1 MVKTLIW
8 LPNIVFTIIN
18 LWLTTAQRLL
28 YLNPAKE
35 GCLLPD
41 CLIVTMT
48 TDATIRQVQSHF
60 QTGTQVINSAG
71 LLLTICYEGNI

>member
-1 MVKTLIW
+1 MVSALIW

-18 LWLTTAQRLL
+18 LRLTTAQRLL

-48 TDATIRQVQSHF
+48 TDATIRQV
-60 QTGTQVINSAG
+60 
-71 LLLTICYEGNI
+71 